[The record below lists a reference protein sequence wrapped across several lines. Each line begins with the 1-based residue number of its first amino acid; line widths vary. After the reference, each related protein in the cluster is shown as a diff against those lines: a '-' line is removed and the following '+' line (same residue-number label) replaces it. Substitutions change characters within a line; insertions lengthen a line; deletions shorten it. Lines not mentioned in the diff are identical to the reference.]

1 MVQNLLH
8 ESIVAH
14 AYLDAEMGVALTD
27 ISTLHSDGMIV
38 KYDPSCFL
46 NCEIFQR
53 KSLFFRALFHSWN
66 GCQGQNKRAVE
77 NSSRTS

>member
-38 KYDPSCFL
+38 KYQPKLVIELL
-46 NCEIFQR
+46 NCEIFQIKR
-53 KSLFFRALFHSWN
+53 LFFRALFHSWN
-66 GCQGQNKRAVE
+66 GCQG
-77 NSSRTS
+77 